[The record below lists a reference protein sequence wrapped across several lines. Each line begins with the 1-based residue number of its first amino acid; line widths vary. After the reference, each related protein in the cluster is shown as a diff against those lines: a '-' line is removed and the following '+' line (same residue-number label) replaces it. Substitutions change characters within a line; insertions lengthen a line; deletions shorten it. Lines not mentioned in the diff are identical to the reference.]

1 MRLVGRQDEL
11 IARVA
16 EANPRTVVVLNTGS
30 PIEMP
35 WINAV
40 PAVLQSWYG
49 GQDAGTALADVLFGD
64 VSPSGRLPTSIPRR
78 LEDTPAYLT
87 YPGENGKVHYG
98 EQLFVGYRYYDKRRI
113 DPLFPFGHGL
123 SYTTF
128 EYANLRMN
136 GDSFAPGDL
145 MEVKVDVTNAGARS
159 GQEVVQLYVRDVAS
173 RLSRPERELKAFAK
187 VHIEAGATK
196 TVTLPLNQRSLAYY
210 DPAAGGWVTEPGEF
224 VLEIGPSSRDLR
236 VTGSFNWID
245 PDYEPPIAGGDGRR
259 IWPD

>member
-1 MRLVGRQDEL
+1 MTVATVAHLSGKKHMRLVGRQDEL
-11 IARVA
+11 IARLA

-35 WINAV
+35 WIDAV

-78 LEDTPAYLT
+78 LEDTPSYLT

-159 GQEVVQLYVRDVAS
+159 G
-173 RLSRPERELKAFAK
+173 
-187 VHIEAGATK
+187 
-196 TVTLPLNQRSLAYY
+196 
-210 DPAAGGWVTEPGEF
+210 WVTEPGEF

-245 PDYEPPIAGGDGRR
+245 PYYEPPIAGGDGRR